1 MPKIILIVEDYAVN
15 RSFVKFILED
25 YGYEVTEAE
34 NGQKAIESVINKT
47 PDLILMDLA
56 MPDMDGLMATRAI
69 RKLDGMAN
77 LPIIAVSAY
86 GQFYHTQ
93 AMEAGFDAFI
103 NKPFDP
109 TILKPLLQKYLE
121 V

>member
-34 NGQKAIESVINKT
+34 NGQKAVESVINKT

-69 RKLDGMAN
+69 RQLDGMAN

-86 GQFYHTQ
+86 GDLYHKQ
-93 AMEAGFDAFI
+93 AMEAGFNGFI

-109 TILKPLLQKYLE
+109 TILKPLLQKYLTA
-121 V
+121 